1 MKMTISIQKGDT
13 IAKFYQHLGAWDIL
27 MMKLWLRNNA
37 NLVPLLQEGSYTLSG
52 EYTKAQLIEL
62 IAKGPEQSYN
72 RITLL
77 E

>member
-1 MKMTISIQKGDT
+1 
-13 IAKFYQHLGAWDIL
+13 